1 MIHLRHQR
9 GDCPQLK
16 PSGGRAQLKEPPIP
30 IKGFKHQMVVPKRME
45 SLLLLGFSPVRWML
59 KAIKTCTLSKCQANN
74 LLQELQPYIDV
85 QFTQKNAHNYN
96 LTSSGMIVLVSWSIS
111 PHPPGKTRRNSS
123 SKKPQ
128 RYLKSSQTADQFKAP
143 VDSMLVVKPS
153 VCCVEVCR
161 FGRCFPL
168 SLKIINCAE
177 LSWVDV
183 TSFFEI
189 FSGQSMVLSCKD
201 SLH

>member
-96 LTSSGMIVLVSWSIS
+96 LTSSGMIVLVS
-111 PHPPGKTRRNSS
+111 
-123 SKKPQ
+123 
-128 RYLKSSQTADQFKAP
+128 
-143 VDSMLVVKPS
+143 
-153 VCCVEVCR
+153 
-161 FGRCFPL
+161 
-168 SLKIINCAE
+168 
-177 LSWVDV
+177 
-183 TSFFEI
+183 
-189 FSGQSMVLSCKD
+189 
-201 SLH
+201 